1 MAMDETQLLNE
12 QRAYYRARAREY
24 DSWWLREGRYDHGA
38 EANRRWFDE
47 IATLEREL
55 DRFGPEGDVLELACG
70 TGLWTRVLAPRAHRL
85 LAVDASSEVL
95 AINRDRVPEPQVE
108 YEQADLFAWEPPA
121 AQFDL
126 CFFSFWLSHVP
137 DSRFEAFWARV
148 RSALRPGGRVFL
160 IDSGRSPDSG
170 ASDHQPPTEGETM
183 TRRLDDGTE
192 FQIVKRY
199 YEPEWLEHRLADL
212 GWRLRAASTGEFF
225 IYASGS
231 PAR

>member
-1 MAMDETQLLNE
+1 
-12 QRAYYRARAREY
+12 
-24 DSWWLREGRYDHGA
+24 
-38 EANRRWFDE
+38 
-47 IATLEREL
+47 
-55 DRFGPEGDVLELACG
+55 
-70 TGLWTRVLAPRAHRL
+70 
-85 LAVDASSEVL
+85 VDASSEVL
-95 AINRDRVPEPQVE
+95 AINRDRVSEPQVE

-137 DSRFEAFWARV
+137 DGRFEGFWERV
-148 RSALRPGGRVFL
+148 RGALRPGGRVFL
-160 IDSGRSPDSG
+160 IDSARSPRSG

-183 TRRLDDGTE
+183 TRRLDDGSE

-199 YEPEWLEHRLADL
+199 YEPDWLEDRLAAL
-212 GWRLRAASTGEFF
+212 GWQLHAASSGEFF

>member
-1 MAMDETQLLNE
+1 MDETQLLDE

-47 IATLEREL
+47 IAALEREV

-70 TGLWTRVLAPRAHRL
+70 TGLWTRVLAPRARRL
-85 LAVDASSEVL
+85 LAVDASTEVL
-95 AINRDRVPEPQVE
+95 AINRDRVPEPQVV
-108 YEQADLFAWEPPA
+108 YVQADLFVWEPPA
-121 AQFDL
+121 EKFDL

-137 DSRFEAFWARV
+137 DSRFEAFWERV

-160 IDSGRSPDSG
+160 IDSARSPQSG
-170 ASDHQPPTEGETM
+170 ASDHQLPTEGETM
-183 TRRLDDGTE
+183 TRRLDDGSE

-199 YEPEWLEHRLADL
+199 YEPDWLEDRLTAL
-212 GWRLRAASTGEFF
+212 GWELRAASTGDFF
-225 IYASGS
+225 IYASGF